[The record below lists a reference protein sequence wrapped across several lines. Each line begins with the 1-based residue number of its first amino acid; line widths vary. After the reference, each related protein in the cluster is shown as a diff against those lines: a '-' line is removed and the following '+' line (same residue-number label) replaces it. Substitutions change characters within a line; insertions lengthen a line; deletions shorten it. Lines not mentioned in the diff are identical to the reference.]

1 MDILFPD
8 PRGGQRAGLLGW
20 LAQRFA
26 HVARLAGRKAAD
38 AAAIRVTALD
48 YLEGCYTGDVA
59 RIERTLHPERVGRI
73 ASQGSDALTLED
85 LTAEQLIPAATP
97 DNEHTQPLSEQRK
110 DITVLDI
117 YRNAAV
123 AKIVARDRVEYLQ
136 VVKRDG
142 EWKIVNVL
150 REPREGR

>member
-8 PRGGQRAGLLGW
+8 PRDGRRAGLLGW

-73 ASQGSDALTLED
+73 ARQGDVLTLDE

-97 DNEHTQPLSEQRK
+97 DNEHTMPLSEQRK

-136 VVKRDG
+136 VVKQDG
-142 EWKIVNVL
+142 EWKIVAVL
-150 REPREGR
+150 RELREGR